1 MGRRRGGVKSSR
13 RRDEGTRPNRLK
25 GLPLFPD
32 PSSHRRG
39 NTLIG
44 SIPAARPLVC
54 VYLHTCAKLIK
65 AELIQV
71 LVIFQGCFV
80 LFFSSFFLSKM
91 TVFNFTV

>member
-1 MGRRRGGVKSSR
+1 MGRRCGGVKSLR

-25 GLPLFPD
+25 GLPLFSD

-39 NTLIG
+39 NAPGRPIG
-44 SIPAARPLVC
+44 FIPATRPLIS

-71 LVIFQGCFV
+71 LVIFEGCFV
-80 LFFSSFFLSKM
+80 LFFFLSKLP
-91 TVFNFTV
+91 VFNFTA